1 MCAKI
6 RFEPE
11 TVGVRAATVTAWPF
25 GAAMTEILLIILIHL
40 IIQLIKL

>member
-11 TVGVRAATVTAWPF
+11 TVGVRAATVTARPF
-25 GAAMTEILLIILIHL
+25 GAAMT
-40 IIQLIKL
+40 KT